1 MKLIGYTIA
10 SLLIAVL
17 ASAIV
22 WAVWHNVWM
31 AAVSYIVSGNATM
44 FVLVYSSFRAPGSE
58 RRSARRQGE
67 GARTRMSA
75 VHGHCG

>member
-44 FVLVYSSFRAPGSE
+44 FVLVYSSFRAQVAKDAAQDAKE
-58 RRSARRQGE
+58 RGRAH
-67 GARTRMSA
+67 A
-75 VHGHCG
+75 